1 MMAHI
6 LTGDDTITMS
16 VKFLLKDIPDK
27 LSVSESQIRMAL
39 RQKKYVAKWIL
50 LNFMDSNTA
59 LVSVRVPRKSK
70 NIDFTINVQ
79 GHTVKAIK
87 LSSGGY
93 YRGGG
98 ETHRSNSVQYIRDL
112 IRQVKTFTDPIL
124 IPRARVPV
132 LKVKHRTTGIQ
143 CDISTL
149 NGIGVENTNLLRNYM
164 SDSRVRFVA
173 TGVKVW
179 ARQLGLTQAGVGPG
193 SITSYCMLWLV
204 IFALM
209 QDCPPAA
216 PSVVAVKQSCKGSN
230 LFIDG
235 WDCSFCNS
243 PVPKLKNNK
252 SEIELLIHF
261 FSFYG
266 SMTIPDITSNVISP
280 FLGKMIPVKEFVKTN
295 SLPNEFENY
304 KKQARSD
311 RFYEMRCDSAMCV
324 QDPVEQGH
332 NIAKTVEDWV
342 VDRFLKLCK
351 TTTTLVE
358 NSMSPHV

>member
-1 MMAHI
+1 
-6 LTGDDTITMS
+6 
-16 VKFLLKDIPDK
+16 
-27 LSVSESQIRMAL
+27 
-39 RQKKYVAKWIL
+39 
-50 LNFMDSNTA
+50 
-59 LVSVRVPRKSK
+59 
-70 NIDFTINVQ
+70 
-79 GHTVKAIK
+79 
-87 LSSGGY
+87 
-93 YRGGG
+93 
-98 ETHRSNSVQYIRDL
+98 
-112 IRQVKTFTDPIL
+112 
-124 IPRARVPV
+124 
-132 LKVKHRTTGIQ
+132 
-143 CDISTL
+143 
-149 NGIGVENTNLLRNYM
+149 M

-204 IFALM
+204 MFALM

-266 SMTIPDITSNVISP
+266 SMTILDITSNVISP

-332 NIAKTVEDWV
+332 NIAKTVENWV